1 MKKIIV
7 LTLVFVMTS
16 IAYSFAQDAMADKS
30 HKMMKKEKVVMKGD
44 KMMKDGHAKMAKVE
58 TIKLKQTKG
67 AFNVEQLNLSAG
79 TYVFEVSNDG
89 VDHEVGFVIAPKGK
103 TDQPNHIKEAY
114 VAKTIKDGE
123 TSSSKE
129 VTLAKGEYVYFCPL
143 NPTPQYT
150 IIVE

>member
-7 LTLVFVMTS
+7 LTLAFVMTS
-16 IAYSFAQDAMADKS
+16 FAYTFAQDAMVKKGGD
-30 HKMMKKEKVVMKGD
+30 KMMKKEKMT
-44 KMMKDGHAKMAKVE
+44 MKDGHSKMHKAQ
-58 TIKLKQTKG
+58 TIKLEQTVGK
-67 AFNVEQLNLSAG
+67 FNTESLTLSAG
-79 TYVFEVSNDG
+79 TYVFEISNSG

-129 VTLAKGEYVYFCPL
+129 VTLTKGEYVYFCPL

-150 IIVE
+150 ITVE